1 MMIGAILAG
10 ADDTDVQAVEQIASA
25 VGMAFQIQD
34 DILDVEST
42 AEVLG
47 KPIRSDEKN
56 DKTTYVTLL
65 GLEGAK
71 KEVEKLSDEAIRLLH
86 QLSGENEYLERLLL
100 WLVHRNR

>member
-1 MMIGAILAG
+1 MMIGAILG
-10 ADDTDVQAVEQIASA
+10 GVSEEEVKKVEKIAEY
-25 VGMAFQIQD
+25 VGKAFQIQD